1 MSMTIAS
8 TADTKE
14 DIFALLAVISDPT
27 AAAAALA
34 DIKVEQE
41 ALAAQ
46 KAGLSEQENALRKS
60 TETHE
65 VTVARAHAAQQA
77 LMSKTA
83 AHERRLTDFNERKM
97 AFVMEKAERIEH
109 ERQLAAREKAA
120 KEQDAKLTRFAANL
134 AAREEA
140 VVERELR
147 AADAAKRLTDAIA
160 ATRL

>member
-1 MSMTIAS
+1 MSMTIGS
-8 TADTKE
+8 TTDANT

-34 DIKVEQE
+34 EIKVEQE

-46 KAGLSEQENALRKS
+46 KADLSEREKALREGQAAHVIS
-60 TETHE
+60 
-65 VTVARAHAAQQA
+65 VAKAHAAQQA
-77 LMSKTA
+77 LTNKMTA
-83 AHERRLTDFNERKM
+83 HDRRLADFNERKT

-147 AADAAKRLTDAIA
+147 AAEAAKRLTDAIA